1 MRKETTYEEFLER
14 IKNPVTKCVMHD
26 DAVNAASLIEMWK
39 GIAEQMYHSIIGND
53 PEAAIPMYKF
63 AASKEQEVIN
73 SYSWQGNNKGL

>member
-1 MRKETTYEEFLER
+1 MRNEITYEEFLER

-39 GIAEQMYHSIIGND
+39 GIAEQMYYSITGND
-53 PEAAIPMYKF
+53 AEGAIPMYKF
-63 AASKEQEVIN
+63 AISKEPEIIN